1 MWKRIGNFT
10 SLFCL
15 LIISSPGWGLAD
27 TKTLPT
33 NTWMVMQPGSA
44 DHRLPGTR
52 GWYQASYDPVFRET
66 VIFGGSAST
75 YMSDTWTYSF
85 DDNLWSLRRS
95 HPDLQGP
102 CRRDMQNLLYDPRDK
117 VHWLFN
123 GIAYD
128 NMQPGCAGFMTHAG
142 IWTYNR
148 AENAWTKLHIPG
160 EHLRLAPGMAYNN
173 DTHTFLEFG
182 GSKTNPTNT
191 TYLFDI
197 ATRTWRQLRPPVA
210 PAPRL
215 NIENSLVYDKAHH
228 VFVLFGG
235 KGPLGDTWLFDPS
248 TETWREVT
256 PPASPPARD
265 LHAMVYDDAN
275 QVVLLFG
282 GRATQE
288 NLLNDT
294 WIYDVKTN
302 VWTQLT
308 QVGTPPA
315 MAHHAAVYDP
325 LHGVVIVVPGIGT
338 VHTLAF
344 KYQPDAALPHPIS
357 LPTGK

>member
-215 NIENSLVYDKAHH
+215 NI
-228 VFVLFGG
+228 
-235 KGPLGDTWLFDPS
+235 
-248 TETWREVT
+248 
-256 PPASPPARD
+256 
-265 LHAMVYDDAN
+265 
-275 QVVLLFG
+275 
-282 GRATQE
+282 
-288 NLLNDT
+288 
-294 WIYDVKTN
+294 
-302 VWTQLT
+302 
-308 QVGTPPA
+308 
-315 MAHHAAVYDP
+315 
-325 LHGVVIVVPGIGT
+325 
-338 VHTLAF
+338 
-344 KYQPDAALPHPIS
+344 
-357 LPTGK
+357 

>member
-1 MWKRIGNFT
+1 M
-10 SLFCL
+10 
-15 LIISSPGWGLAD
+15 
-27 TKTLPT
+27 
-33 NTWMVMQPGSA
+33 
-44 DHRLPGTR
+44 
-52 GWYQASYDPVFRET
+52 
-66 VIFGGSAST
+66 
-75 YMSDTWTYSF
+75 
-85 DDNLWSLRRS
+85 
-95 HPDLQGP
+95 
-102 CRRDMQNLLYDPRDK
+102 
-117 VHWLFN
+117 
-123 GIAYD
+123 
-128 NMQPGCAGFMTHAG
+128 
-142 IWTYNR
+142 
-148 AENAWTKLHIPG
+148 
-160 EHLRLAPGMAYNN
+160 
-173 DTHTFLEFG
+173 
-182 GSKTNPTNT
+182 
-191 TYLFDI
+191 
-197 ATRTWRQLRPPVA
+197 
-210 PAPRL
+210 
-215 NIENSLVYDKAHH
+215 
-228 VFVLFGG
+228 LFGG